1 MVSRYVRG
9 SKADYDGWASL
20 GNKGWDFESLE
31 PYFKKHQTLDPP
43 QKEPNNKQFMPAGV
57 KSKYHGTDGP
67 IHTSF
72 NDFYQPF
79 EEE

>member
-1 MVSRYVRG
+1 MDGHRWETKAGTSTASCRTSR
-9 SKADYDGWASL
+9 SISAS
-20 GNKGWDFESLE
+20 
-31 PYFKKHQTLDPP
+31 DPIS
-43 QKEPNNKQFMPAGV
+43 KEPNNKQFMPTGM

-72 NDFYQPF
+72 NDFYQQY